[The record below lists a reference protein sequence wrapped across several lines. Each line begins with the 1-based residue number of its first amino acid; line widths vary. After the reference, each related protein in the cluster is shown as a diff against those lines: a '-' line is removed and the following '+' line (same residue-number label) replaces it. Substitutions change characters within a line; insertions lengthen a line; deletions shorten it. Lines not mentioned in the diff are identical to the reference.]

1 VLKILLIG
9 TEAFIR
15 SESSYM
21 KYRKALFL
29 DRDGVINIDYGHVYK
44 IEDFIFIKDI
54 EILIKYA
61 MKKDYLII
69 IITNQAGIGKGF
81 YSVND
86 FQILT
91 QYMSNSLSKLGC
103 NIDDVFYCPFHPT
116 EGIGE
121 FLKDSNDRKPNP
133 GMLLKA
139 QKKHKI
145 DMNQSLLIGDKIS
158 DINAGIAAGV
168 KTNILFKHKACDNKS
183 SYEPC
188 ISSLKEA
195 KFFL

>member
-1 VLKILLIG
+1 
-9 TEAFIR
+9 
-15 SESSYM
+15 M

-86 FQILT
+86 FKILT

-103 NIDDVFYCPFHPT
+103 NIDDIFYCPFHPT

-139 QKKHKI
+139 QKKYKI

-158 DINAGIAAGV
+158 DIEAGISAGV
-168 KTNILFKHKACDNKS
+168 KTNILFEYNNPDNKS
-183 SYEPC
+183 SYEPY